1 MTELYDQDAHAIA
14 LVSVETGQVEY
25 IDAETGDLLNVSQG

>member
-1 MTELYDQDAHAIA
+1 MTELYDQDARAIA

-25 IDAETGDLLNVSQG
+25 IDADTGDLLDVSRG